1 MDEPDQEADQA
12 EASSTRS
19 SWKWMKRFGL
29 VVALVAILPTAIS
42 FTGTG
47 ARVLSWLHPELAR
60 VTRFERLHLHWWAP
74 VECHGLQISNTREWA
89 KDAPPLLTVERFT
102 TNRPLWQIALAPGR
116 NVEAS
121 FVSPEL
127 TLIESS
133 VHSNLTD
140 AMEDLSGARDSGST
154 TFPCHITVEHG
165 RVSVARHPKGKSAFT
180 DTQPTTNSYV
190 IDTLISGIE
199 CSVSTLNTAA
209 TFPEISLVAAI
220 GNHDEA
226 ERTAGGRVAVGRSS
240 MNPRVAARLD
250 DLAADYAPIQLEDP
264 GNDERDITPT
274 VALRMES
281 IGDSDRHS
289 LRFQASDVELEMLR
303 PLLAQFNP
311 GVRCKGRLSLR
322 GEGMMLGDKPSAG
335 MAFRFAMK
343 GTDILW
349 QQPSWDRSEALDVS
363 SLTAECGLAIA
374 EDGIVVQNMTAN
386 CPFAR
391 LTGNGEIRLPTERL
405 LRTILSQTKDGDS
418 NRLQVISEAQAAA
431 AGQIS
436 IDGSLD
442 LVAVAEMLPKTL
454 RLREGLRLQQGT
466 AKFAVRTRTQPSTE
480 PNSDPLTWQAILETS
495 PIVAQHNG
503 RTLKWDDPI
512 RLNSSGPLSLSTA
525 SLSQATFSG
534 DFGRITAT
542 PASADTVSV
551 RGNVNIDQ
559 FWGLLGQFV
568 NLEAPG
574 IQGNVEVAAHI
585 GWPTTDELH
594 LRGVK
599 LQADNLLVETPAV
612 ALHMNQPLL
621 SMLEGQLLCRG
632 TGAAVQGL
640 LAPWLDCSFLARESH
655 VAVQMDAAPPERLTV
670 VAEVKPGSTASRSR
684 GAAVAATGSLNQAR
698 LALDIDT
705 DAEPGHYVIRR
716 GRFRIPGFQ
725 ADLNGTMQSTGNW
738 MTTNLI
744 IDAEYDLASVS
755 DILSDGFGTT
765 VSLTGRKRSQFAIQ
779 GAPIAWDGNGPAA
792 AEPFQVSGEL
802 AWGSAN
808 LDGIQLGPATAVFQ
822 LNQGRLQTEPIRCSA
837 NGGQLHAMINYD
849 LRTNE
854 LALGTGS
861 RVENVTLTHEM
872 CSKWM
877 GYVTPLMSDA
887 ASVNGTISARVQRFR
902 YLMDAPYGSDMKGTV
917 QIHSVTASPGRS
929 LTQLLQ
935 AVDVLRPDRRSVI
948 RDITL
953 PEQTIQCELRNGVIT
968 HDQVLLALSG
978 YQLRTRGSVGLDQRI
993 NITLDIPLERSDDLR
1008 GGRMVSVPV
1017 TGTIRNPSINLGRL
1031 LQDAGSQRIQSEID
1045 EQLGRGINRLF
1056 DKLR

>member
-1 MDEPDQEADQA
+1 MSEPDQEVVQN
-12 EASSTRS
+12 EASSIRS
-19 SWKWMKRFGL
+19 SSKWMKRFGL
-29 VVALVAILPTAIS
+29 VIALVGILPTAIS

-47 ARVLSWLHPELAR
+47 ARVLSWVHPELAR
-60 VTRFERLHLHWWAP
+60 VTRFERLDLHWWAP
-74 VECHGLQISNTREWA
+74 IECHGLQISNTREWA
-89 KDAPPLLTVERFT
+89 KDAPPLLTVERLT
-102 TNRPLWQIALAPGR
+102 TNRPLWQIALAFGR
-116 NVEAS
+116 NVETS
-121 FVSPEL
+121 CVSPEL

-140 AMEDLSGARDSGST
+140 AMEDLSGAQDSGGT

-165 RVSVARHPKGKSAFT
+165 RVSVARRPESKSAFA
-180 DTQPTTNSYV
+180 DTQPMANSYV
-190 IDTLISGIE
+190 TETLISGIE

-209 TFPEISLVAAI
+209 TFPEVSLVAAI
-220 GNHDEA
+220 GDHDNED
-226 ERTAGGRVAVGRSS
+226 RTAGSRIAVGRSS

-250 DLAADYAPIQLEDP
+250 DLAADYAPIQIEVP
-264 GNDERDITPT
+264 ESDERDITPT

-281 IGDSDRHS
+281 IDESDRHS

-343 GTDILW
+343 GADILW

-405 LRTILSQTKDGDS
+405 LRTILSKTKDGDS
-418 NRLQVISEAQAAA
+418 DRVQMISEAQAAA

-466 AKFAVRTRTQPSTE
+466 AKFAVRTRTQPSSE
-480 PNSDPLTWQAILETS
+480 PNPEPLTWQAILETS

-503 RTLKWDDPI
+503 RTLQWVEPI

-551 RGNVNIDQ
+551 RGNVNTDRL
-559 FWGLLGQFV
+559 WGLLGQFV

-574 IQGNVEVAAHI
+574 IRGNVELAAHI
-585 GWPTTDELH
+585 GMPTTDELH

-640 LAPWLDCSFLARESH
+640 LAPWLDCSFLARESII
-655 VAVQMDAAPPERLTV
+655 AVQMDAAPPERLTV
-670 VAEVKPGSTASRSR
+670 VAEVKPGSTASRSG
-684 GAAVAATGSLNQAR
+684 GASVYASGSINQAR

-705 DAEPGHYVIRR
+705 DAEPGHYVIRQ
-716 GRFRIPGFQ
+716 GRIQVPGFQ

-738 MTTNLI
+738 MTTDLL
-744 IDAEYDLASVS
+744 IDADYDLASVS
-755 DILSDGFGTT
+755 RILSNSLTT
-765 VSLTGRKRSQFAIQ
+765 PVSLTGRKRSQFAIQ
-779 GAPIAWDGNGPAA
+779 GAPIAWDGNGPAG
-792 AEPFQVSGEL
+792 AEPFQVSGEF
-802 AWGSAN
+802 AWESAN

-822 LNQGRLQTEPIRCSA
+822 LNQGQLQTEPIRCSV

-861 RVENVTLTHEM
+861 RVENVTLTPDV
-872 CSKWM
+872 CSKWL
-877 GYVTPLMSDA
+877 GYVAPFLADA

-902 YLMDAPYGSDMKGTV
+902 YLMDSLQASDIGGTLH
-917 QIHSVTASPGRS
+917 IHRASASPGRS

-935 AVDVLRPDRRSVI
+935 AIDTLRPKHRSAV
-948 RDITL
+948 RDITF
-953 PEQTIQCELRNGVIT
+953 PEQQVQCELRNGVVT

-993 NITLDIPLERSDDLR
+993 NMTLDIPLERSDDSR
-1008 GGRMVSVPV
+1008 AGRMVSVPV
-1017 TGTIRNPSINLGRL
+1017 TGTIRSPSLNLGRL
-1031 LQDAGSQRIQSEID
+1031 LQDAGSQRIQDEID
-1045 EQLGRGINRLF
+1045 DQLGRGIDRLF